1 MCSHNTHTHKVK
13 NENLS
18 RTWLVLFIPPLE
30 RQSRWNLFE
39 FKVSLVFIVCSRTA
53 KVSKKPVSKRYTH
66 AHTLM
71 STHMHTHRN
80 IQINI

>member
-39 FKVSLVFIVCSRTA
+39 FKVSLVFIVCSRTV
-53 KVSKKPVSKRYTH
+53 KVT
-66 AHTLM
+66 
-71 STHMHTHRN
+71 
-80 IQINI
+80 